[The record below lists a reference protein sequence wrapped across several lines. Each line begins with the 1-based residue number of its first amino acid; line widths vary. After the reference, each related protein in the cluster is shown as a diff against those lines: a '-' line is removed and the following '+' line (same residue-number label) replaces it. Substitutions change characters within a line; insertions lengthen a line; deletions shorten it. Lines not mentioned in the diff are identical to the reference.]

1 MKPATNASTR
11 FAAPRTILNVA
22 GSRYVFLARAA
33 ETNGAY
39 SAFEVFV
46 PPNAGIPLHAHS
58 NEEEVFYLV
67 RGKLRF
73 QVAEATEEH
82 GPGGLVRA
90 AKNVP
95 HLFVNTGDEEAVVIV
110 IARPGG
116 IDRFFAEVGTE
127 IDAADAPAPPSQEE
141 IGRILA
147 LAPAYG
153 ITVFPPAG

>member
-1 MKPATNASTR
+1 MWSLQLP
-11 FAAPRTILNVA
+11 
-22 GSRYVFLARAA
+22 GSWG
-33 ETNGAY
+33 EAY
-39 SAFEVFV
+39 SRFCEVGIGRTFQT
-46 PPNAGIPLHAHS
+46 PSNAGIPLHAHS
-58 NEEEVFYLV
+58 NEEEVFYVV

-73 QVAEATEEH
+73 PVAEATEEH

-95 HLFVNTGDEEAVVIV
+95 HLFVNTGDEEAGVIV

-127 IDAADAPAPPSQEE
+127 IGAADAPAPPTQEE